1 MGILINLSQLI
12 GFHWHSMCLCLC
24 VCVCVCLSVGR
35 CSLVVGEFI
44 HRPYLMLSPPQ
55 LYWNLTEK
63 IKQCF
68 WDRLSMQHL
77 ILYYTTVCFYKQ
89 RFPSYQTTY
98 TDVSYYLGTAILG
111 WMANRYKINQWQVL
125 TEILLYCIFS
135 FSFSDLRASSMF
147 SSW

>member
-12 GFHWHSMCLCLC
+12 GFHWHSVCLCLS
-24 VCVCVCLSVGR
+24 VCVCLSVGR

-68 WDRLSMQHL
+68 WDRLSMQLL
-77 ILYYTTVCFYKQ
+77 IVYYTTVCFYKQ

-98 TDVSYYLGTAILG
+98 TDGSYYLGTAILG
-111 WMANRYKINQWQVL
+111 RMANRYKINQWQVL

>member
-12 GFHWHSMCLCLC
+12 GFHRHSVCLCLS
-24 VCVCVCLSVGR
+24 VCVCLSVGR

-68 WDRLSMQHL
+68 WDRLSMQLL
-77 ILYYTTVCFYKQ
+77 IVYYTTVCFYKQ

-135 FSFSDLRASSMF
+135 FSFSDLRTSSMF